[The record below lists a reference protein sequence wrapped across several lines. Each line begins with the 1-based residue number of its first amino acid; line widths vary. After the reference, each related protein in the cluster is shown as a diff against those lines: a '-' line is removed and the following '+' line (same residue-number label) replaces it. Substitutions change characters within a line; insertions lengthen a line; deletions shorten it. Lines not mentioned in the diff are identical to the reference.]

1 MRPLSELSSKYLTD
15 PKAMKRLAKQEKENK
30 ERDARMKYGKR
41 YKEVLK
47 KQKEAKDK
55 LHHETRTKGV
65 RFYDKKG
72 SGYMKGGVKK
82 YD

>member
-41 YKEVLK
+41 YKDVLK
-47 KQKEAKDK
+47 KQKEAKDR
-55 LHHETRTKGV
+55 LHHDTRTKGV

>member
-1 MRPLSELSSKYLTD
+1 MRPLYELSSKYLTD
-15 PKAMKRLAKQEKENK
+15 PKAMKRLEKQEKENK

-41 YKEVLK
+41 YKEVLARAK
-47 KQKEAKDK
+47 KAKDK
-55 LHHETRTKGV
+55 LHHDTKTKGV
-65 RFYDKKG
+65 RFYDSKG

>member
-1 MRPLSELSSKYLTD
+1 MMLCRNKLRGMTNEELKHLE
-15 PKAMKRLAKQEKENK
+15 QEKSHK

-41 YKEVLK
+41 YKDVLK
-47 KQKEAKDK
+47 RQKEAKDR
-55 LHHETRTKGV
+55 LHHDTRTKGV

-72 SGYMKGGVKK
+72 SGYMKDGVKK

>member
-72 SGYMKGGVKK
+72 SGYMKDGVKK

>member
-41 YKEVLK
+41 YKDFIS
-47 KQKEAKDK
+47 DK
-55 LHHETRTKGV
+55 GK
-65 RFYDKKG
+65 
-72 SGYMKGGVKK
+72 
-82 YD
+82 

>member
-1 MRPLSELSSKYLTD
+1 MIKQCRSRLLGMTNEELKHLE
-15 PKAMKRLAKQEKENK
+15 QEKSLK

-47 KQKEAKDK
+47 RQKEAKDK
-55 LHHETRTKGV
+55 LHHDTRTKGV

-72 SGYMKGGVKK
+72 SGYIKDGKK
-82 YD
+82 NYD

>member
-1 MRPLSELSSKYLTD
+1 MTNEELKHL
-15 PKAMKRLAKQEKENK
+15 EKEREHK

-41 YKEVLK
+41 YKEVMAK
-47 KQKEAKDK
+47 GEKAKEK
-55 LHHETRTKGV
+55 LYSDTRKKGV

>member
-1 MRPLSELSSKYLTD
+1 MTNEELRHL
-15 PKAMKRLAKQEKENK
+15 EKEREHK

-41 YKEVLK
+41 YKEVLARAK
-47 KQKEAKDK
+47 KAKDK
-55 LHHETRTKGV
+55 LHHDTKTKGV
-65 RFYDKKG
+65 RFYDSKG